1 MNNWRN
7 FLGVLIQKSSVII
20 IEHLFYYIKEP
31 FLARRMNFIPMFTEE
46 EERRLLL
53 RLAGGRPGGGG
64 WAEASEGLPAGEGAG
79 MPALPPLN
87 PHDFQRP
94 AHRLIWKAL
103 VALAF
108 QGLEIS
114 PRAVAARLPQEAS
127 SGEALA
133 KSLAE
138 AWCILGFDG

>member
-1 MNNWRN
+1 MD
-7 FLGVLIQKSSVII
+7 
-20 IEHLFYYIKEP
+20 
-31 FLARRMNFIPMFTEE
+31 FIPMFTDD

-53 RLAGGRPGGGG
+53 RLAGERPGGGG

-79 MPALPPLN
+79 GPDLPPLN

-114 PRAVAARLPQEAS
+114 PRAVAARLPQDAGR
-127 SGEALA
+127 GEVLA
-133 KSLAE
+133 ESLAE
-138 AWCILGFDG
+138 ARRILGFGD